1 MSAVAQPAVAQPAL
15 AEAAVRRALAA
26 HEQRGDTGAARA
38 LILQAISAG
47 LITAGLLSDLATI
60 QVECGDLPAAERTLC
75 AALTLDGES
84 LAARRNLAELLLLT
98 HRHALAVRVIRSI
111 LPHLTAEERERLA
124 PHVELHDA
132 KIAPWNAGAT
142 AADEISERLQHLPG
156 VELVEEN
163 ISIQDF
169 ERFPCAHP
177 WSPAPHYYEKKLQY
191 YLSAT
196 ALRLNGSDTFVD
208 IASQGSAFPGY
219 AKRIIGCDV
228 FRQDLTYQAGRPH
241 YLPGD
246 ACALPVPDGF
256 FTAMT
261 LHCSFEHFERDA
273 DTRFIREAARVLRPG
288 GRLCIV
294 PLYMELEPV
303 ERYARS
309 FAVGSGQ
316 KAFGPGCE
324 FYRGY
329 SVESLYERVLQ
340 PAAADFAITIVR
352 TANLPEVQASLP
364 PYEALW
370 SHFLLLLR
378 RR

>member
-1 MSAVAQPAVAQPAL
+1 MSAASQTPVTQPAR

-26 HEQRGDTGAARA
+26 HEQRGDTGAART

-60 QVECGDLPAAERTLC
+60 QVECGELLAAERTLC
-75 AALTLDGES
+75 AALALDTES

-98 HRHALAVRVIRSI
+98 HRHALAVQLIRSI
-111 LPHLTAEERERLA
+111 LPQLTAEEQERLA
-124 PHVELHDA
+124 PHVEIHDQH
-132 KIAPWNAGAT
+132 IAPWNAGT
-142 AADEISERLQHLPG
+142 AEPDEIWERLKALPD
-156 VELVEEN
+156 VQLVEERVP
-163 ISIQDF
+163 IADF
-169 ERFPCAHP
+169 EQFPCAHP
-177 WSPAPHYYEKKLQY
+177 WSAAPHYYEKKLQY

-196 ALRLNGSDTFVD
+196 TLRLNRGDTFVD

-219 AKRIIGCDV
+219 AKRIVGCDV
-228 FRQDLTYQAGRPH
+228 YRQDLMYESGRPH

-246 ACALPVPDGF
+246 ACAIPVEDGF

-261 LHCSFEHFERDA
+261 LHCSFEHFEHDA

-309 FAVGSGQ
+309 FAVGAGQ

-329 SVESLYERVLQ
+329 SAETLYQRVLQ
-340 PAAADFAITIVR
+340 PAAAEFAVTIVR
-352 TANLPEVQASLP
+352 TTNLREVQASLP

-370 SHFLLLLR
+370 SHFRLLLQR
-378 RR
+378 R